1 MLGRSFRRKYTLYF
15 RISNY
20 ILAISLPG
28 AMLNDLKKPS
38 CEYSLTT
45 GKVLRGHSTEPFLS
59 LTQAG
64 VGTECTYWINRAIYE
79 WYVFKQVSPCPC
91 YISIYLLFIPLPL
104 CVQLIN

>member
-64 VGTECTYWINRAIYE
+64 VGTECTYWINRAMNGM
-79 WYVFKQVSPCPC
+79 FSNR
-91 YISIYLLFIPLPL
+91 YLLAPVIYPFIFSLFRYP
-104 CVQLIN
+104 CVCN